1 MVLCNFYIFCLDQKS
16 TKETRGLKVLFSVFV
31 GRTFIFQPN
40 FLVLF
45 SLCSISNS
53 LYFLMETDFE
63 LILMFPSYK
72 GAKNGSNTQ
81 NVEFLFKVWFW
92 CFFLKIPCEIF
103 CMHFYVPT
111 TKWPGHIVLP
121 MSVIPLCFEIWTW
134 YLVCECIVISY
145 RSSYVSFRSND
156 FWPSNGPWTLKFGQI
171 FSCHHFNSLCLEKL
185 TWFLVFECI
194 MMSYRSSL
202 HFVLVQ
208 WFLAELWPLDFE
220 ILPNI

>member
-1 MVLCNFYIFCLDQKS
+1 MSLSSPHPKATIIALHLSWVLSSIRFPCQSSVPNHLSIEAKLGRNVYWMVLCNFYIFCSDQKS

-92 CFFLKIPCEIF
+92 CFFFKIPCEIF

-121 MSVIPLCFEIWTW
+121 MSVIP
-134 YLVCECIVISY
+134 
-145 RSSYVSFRSND
+145 
-156 FWPSNGPWTLKFGQI
+156 
-171 FSCHHFNSLCLEKL
+171 
-185 TWFLVFECI
+185 
-194 MMSYRSSL
+194 
-202 HFVLVQ
+202 
-208 WFLAELWPLDFE
+208 
-220 ILPNI
+220 